1 MNETP
6 IPSHFSKSWT
16 MGTMGAINNKKIAD
30 HKSASRANVNN
41 CTAQVF
47 YQDLAYKLLS
57 KPPVSSTNLK
67 TRQVCLKQRLSCQEL
82 KTVYKPAIRP
92 SLPPSF
98 KTIEDVDGFD
108 VDKNSSA

>member
-6 IPSHFSKSWT
+6 IPSRFSKSWT
-16 MGTMGAINNKKIAD
+16 METMGAINNKKIAD

-41 CTAQVF
+41 CTPQVF

-67 TRQVCLKQRLSCQEL
+67 TRQVCLKQRLSCQD
-82 KTVYKPAIRP
+82 Y
-92 SLPPSF
+92 PPSF
-98 KTIEDVDGFD
+98 KTIEDVDGLD